1 LSLFWKSSGGN
12 IQLSEEKKISK
23 ESRPD
28 AGEGKKK
35 KEKNQDA
42 PLEVVEKVEEEGK
55 EETQIDLL
63 KERLVKGEEQ
73 TKELEDR
80 LLRLAAEFDNYKKR
94 MAKEFGYLVKN
105 ANENLILQLLDTLD
119 NFQRALDSA
128 ETSDDYDSF
137 HKGVELIY
145 THMKEILS
153 REGLKEIEAL
163 GKPFDPN
170 FHEAVTQAESDEY
183 DEGIIMDEISK
194 GYMLNDRLLRA
205 SKVVV
210 SKGRAE
216 EKREEE

>member
-1 LSLFWKSSGGN
+1 MPEDKKLSKKSHPEM
-12 IQLSEEKKISK
+12 EE
-23 ESRPD
+23 
-28 AGEGKKK
+28 KKK
-35 KEKNQDA
+35 KERNQDG
-42 PLEVVEKVEEEGK
+42 PLEVVEKAEEPAK
-55 EETQIDLL
+55 EESQVDLL
-63 KERLVKGEEQ
+63 KERLAKSEEQ

-94 MAKEFGYLVKN
+94 MAKEFGYLIKN

-128 ETSDDYDSF
+128 KTTDDYESL

-145 THMKEILS
+145 NHLKEILTK
-153 REGLKEIEAL
+153 EGLKEIEAL

-183 DEGIIMDEISK
+183 DEGIIIEEISR

-210 SKGRAE
+210 SKGKPKE
-216 EKREEE
+216 EKEKSKE

>member
-1 LSLFWKSSGGN
+1 MPEEKNLSEGSHPDKR
-12 IQLSEEKKISK
+12 EEKKDK
-23 ESRPD
+23 D
-28 AGEGKKK
+28 
-35 KEKNQDA
+35 KNQDA
-42 PLEVVEKVEEEGK
+42 SLEVAEKVEEEKK
-55 EETQIDLL
+55 EETQIDIL
-63 KERLVKGEEQ
+63 KERLAKSEEQ

-94 MAKEFGYLVKN
+94 MAKEFGYLIKN

-128 ETSDDYDSF
+128 KTSDDYESF

-145 THMKEILS
+145 NHMKEILTK
-153 REGLKEIEAL
+153 EGLKEIEAL

-183 DEGIIMDEISK
+183 DEGIIIEEISR

-210 SKGRAE
+210 SKG
-216 EKREEE
+216 KPREEEKETS

>member
-1 LSLFWKSSGGN
+1 LSEDKKLSKKSHP
-12 IQLSEEKKISK
+12 QAEREEKK
-23 ESRPD
+23 E
-28 AGEGKKK
+28 
-35 KEKNQDA
+35 EKSQDA
-42 PLEVVEKVEEEGK
+42 PLEAVEKVEEEEK

-63 KERLVKGEEQ
+63 KERLAKSEEQ
-73 TKELEDR
+73 AKELEDR

-94 MAKEFGYLVKN
+94 MAKEFSYLIKN

-128 ETSDDYDSF
+128 KTSDDYDSF

-145 THMKEILS
+145 THMKEILTK
-153 REGLKEIEAL
+153 EGLKEIEAL

-170 FHEAVTQAESDEY
+170 FHEAVTQAESDKY
-183 DEGIIMDEISK
+183 GEGIIMDEISK

-210 SKGRAE
+210 SKGRSKEE
-216 EKREEE
+216 EKETS

>member
-1 LSLFWKSSGGN
+1 M
-12 IQLSEEKKISK
+12 SEEKKLSK
-23 ESRPD
+23 ESHPKK
-28 AGEGKKK
+28 GKAEEK
-35 KEKNQDA
+35 KEKSQDV
-42 PLEVVEKVEEEGK
+42 PLEVVQKVEEEEK
-55 EETQIDLL
+55 EETQIELL
-63 KERLVKGEEQ
+63 KERLLRSEEQ
-73 TKELEDR
+73 AKELEDR

-128 ETSDDYDSF
+128 PAKGGISNKTSDDYESF

-145 THMKEILS
+145 NHMKEILTK
-153 REGLKEIEAL
+153 EGLKEIEAL

-170 FHEAVTQAESDEY
+170 FHEAVTQAESDKC

-210 SKGRAE
+210 SKGKPK
-216 EKREEE
+216 EKKEKIKE